1 MRPHDKVETLIGF
14 AIRAGKVIFGYD
26 NIEGNRKCAL
36 IIVCKNLSQNSK
48 ERVLRKA
55 GKTPVIETQCTL
67 SEITHRNG
75 CKAIALTD
83 KQMAQAVK
91 NCLNERYHL
100 VTEVTD

>member
-1 MRPHDKVETLIGF
+1 MKPHDKVETLLGF
-14 AIRAGKVIFGYD
+14 AIRAGKVVFGYD
-26 NIEGNRKCAL
+26 NIESNRKCVL
-36 IIVCKNLSQNSK
+36 IIVCKSLSQNAK

-55 GKTPVIETQCTL
+55 GKTTVIETQCAL

-83 KQMAQAVK
+83 KQMAHAVI